1 MIEIIG
7 EKFLNLSSKIVE
19 EKIIEKINNFHNI
32 KAWCRAFEKAVI
44 YSEEFEPGFGNEL
57 ATHRTMMRFYYETFD
72 ISKEKISF
80 NDFVLSIGMEF
91 LDFQLKIPPEVTI
104 SLADAIVN
112 NWYKELQTNKS
123 LKNKLK
129 TVNKQLP
136 EIEDW
141 DVEELKLI
149 LKDHEKMRRA
159 YFKSFEH
166 VNGVKTIRVWY
177 PAPNENWIRWD
188 EKYSIDIKVNPM
200 LGMALGFFRKGY
212 DYSLIETDKTHRL
225 KFAAISSSKERE
237 TAQFKTS
244 TLCIGEKGGK
254 VFWAW

>member
-1 MIEIIG
+1 MLAIIG
-7 EKFLNLSSKIVE
+7 EKVLDLFIKIFGDKV
-19 EKIIEKINNFHNI
+19 IEKINKLYGI
-32 KAWCRAFEKAVI
+32 DAWCRAFEKAI
-44 YSEEFEPGFGNEL
+44 AYSEEFDSGFGKEL

-72 ISKEKISF
+72 TNKEKISF

-91 LDFQLKIPPEVTI
+91 LDFQLKISPDI
-104 SLADAIVN
+104 IIALADAIIN
-112 NWYKELQTNKS
+112 NWYKELRTNKF
-123 LKNKLK
+123 LKNKLEIMS
-129 TVNKQLP
+129 KQLP
-136 EIEDW
+136 EIQDW
-141 DVEELKLI
+141 DVEEIKLI

-166 VNGVKTIRVWY
+166 IKGVKTIRVWY

-200 LGMALGFFRKGY
+200 LGMALGFFRRGY
-212 DYSLIETDKTHRL
+212 DYSLLETDGTHRL

-244 TLCIGEKGGK
+244 TFYIGEKGGE